1 MQVSVELTMYPLQ
14 EEFIPKILA
23 FIEKLNQ
30 EDDLKIQT
38 FPTAT
43 IICGD
48 YDKVMDCI
56 KETIRWSTETQ
67 GKAVFLTKIL
77 PTYWAL

>member
-1 MQVSVELTMYPLQ
+1 MQVTVELTMYPLQ
-14 EEFIPKILA
+14 DEPIPKILR

-30 EDDLKIQT
+30 NDDLKIQT

-43 IICGD
+43 IICGE
-48 YDKVMDCI
+48 YGNVMDSI
-56 KETIRWSTETQ
+56 KEMIQWSTETQ
-67 GKAVFLTKIL
+67 GNGVFLTKII